1 MLGIC
6 NRQLSRRAEQE
17 ETKDCEVK
25 AVTGSKREAKRSWL
39 RGRGPTSMR
48 AEIKFSLKMN
58 KKYLNRK
65 VRRTS
70 DAMNGNA
77 YKKLAKDRAWQYV
90 T

>member
-1 MLGIC
+1 
-6 NRQLSRRAEQE
+6 
-17 ETKDCEVK
+17 
-25 AVTGSKREAKRSWL
+25 
-39 RGRGPTSMR
+39 MR

-70 DAMNGNA
+70 DVMNGNA